1 MHNKQLDIKRGKS
14 LRDYAYLGKVCIDQK
29 KKKIKMPIEELS
41 WILKDG

>member
-1 MHNKQLDIKRGKS
+1 MYNKQLDTKRGKS
-14 LRDYAYLGKVCIDQK
+14 LRGYAHLGKVCIDP